1 MGQGISLIGTW
12 MQYIAV
18 GWLVYRLTN
27 SAFLLGVA
35 AFANQIPA
43 FVLTPIAGV
52 MADRWNKRSIL
63 IITQI
68 LSMLQA
74 FIQAIIVLKGT
85 VDVWHVIAMSFL
97 LGIINAFDIPSR
109 QSFVVEMV
117 EKREDLGNAIALN
130 SSLINGTRLLGPS
143 IAGVLIA
150 TVGEGICFLING
162 ITFPPAV
169 GARGS
174 MRIAPKKTGQHQNN
188 HILHRLKEGYSYAF
202 GFAPIRSVILLLVLI
217 SLIECPITH

>member
-1 MGQGISLIGTW
+1 

-35 AFANQIPA
+35 AFANQIPT

-74 FIQAIIVLKGT
+74 FILAIVVLKGT

-109 QSFVVEMV
+109 QSFVV
-117 EKREDLGNAIALN
+117 RW
-130 SSLINGTRLLGPS
+130 
-143 IAGVLIA
+143 
-150 TVGEGICFLING
+150 
-162 ITFPPAV
+162 
-169 GARGS
+169 
-174 MRIAPKKTGQHQNN
+174 
-188 HILHRLKEGYSYAF
+188 
-202 GFAPIRSVILLLVLI
+202 
-217 SLIECPITH
+217 

>member
-1 MGQGISLIGTW
+1 

-35 AFANQIPA
+35 AFANQIPT

-52 MADRWNKRSIL
+52 MADRWSKRSIL

-74 FIQAIIVLKGT
+74 FILSILVLKGT
-85 VDVWHVIAMSFL
+85 VDVWHVIAMSFF

-162 ITFPPAV
+162 ITFLPA
-169 GARGS
+169 
-174 MRIAPKKTGQHQNN
+174 IAALASN
-188 HILHRLKEGYSYAF
+188 EDCA
-202 GFAPIRSVILLLVLI
+202 
-217 SLIECPITH
+217 